1 MKYLYFYR
9 DDLPTNLEKK
19 NIAERLAKPL
29 AKNALLK
36 TVNSVSRDSQWK
48 TLRFEENK
56 LNCFRRDQ
64 SLYILSDLLYSWKL

>member
-29 AKNALLK
+29 ARNAPLK

-56 LNCFRRDQ
+56 INCFRRDQ